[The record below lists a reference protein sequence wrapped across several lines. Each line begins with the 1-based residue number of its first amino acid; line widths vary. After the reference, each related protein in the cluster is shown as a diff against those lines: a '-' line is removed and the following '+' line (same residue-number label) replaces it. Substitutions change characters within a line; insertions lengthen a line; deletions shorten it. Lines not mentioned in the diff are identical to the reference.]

1 VCARIPL
8 VARKLTA
15 LLVAVAAL
23 GGSAAHG
30 GGSPVALVTAETQS
44 SLLAIALP
52 SGKVLRRLRMPT
64 DPENVAVVGGKYAV
78 VVSPRA
84 GAVTVLSTPSL
95 RIVRILRGFSD
106 PHVVAATADLQGVY
120 VTDDGSG
127 QLVAIRFS
135 PRPHVVR
142 RVFVGLGARH
152 FAVSPS
158 GNQAWIALGER
169 ARTIVLVDVSNPWR
183 PKVVGRFD
191 PGFAAYDLA
200 FSSDWRVWV
209 TAADRRFV
217 TIFDT
222 RTLRP
227 VARIPAGAP
236 PQHVAIGYLDD
247 AFITSGYSSS
257 LEIVDRSSGRI
268 RRTIRVP
275 YGSFDVTVGGG
286 FAVTSSLLRGT
297 VTEVT
302 DGGAVWLSKRFAPA
316 ARGVAVA
323 AF

>member
-1 VCARIPL
+1 M
-8 VARKLTA
+8 A

-23 GGSAAHG
+23 GGGAARG
-30 GGSPVALVTAETQS
+30 GGSPVALVTAETQN

-52 SGKVLRRLRMPT
+52 SGKVLRRLRMPA
-64 DPENVAVVGGKYAV
+64 DPENVAVVGAKHAV

-84 GAVTVLSTPSL
+84 GAVTILSTPSL
-95 RIVRILRGFSD
+95 RIVRTLRGFSD
-106 PHVVAATADLQGVY
+106 PHIVAATADLQGVY

-142 RVFVGLGARH
+142 RVFVGLGAHH
-152 FAVSPS
+152 FTVNPS
-158 GNQAWIALGER
+158 GNELWVALGER
-169 ARTIVLVDVSNPWR
+169 ARTIVVLDVSDPWR

-191 PGFAAYDLA
+191 PGFAAHDLA
-200 FSSDWRVWV
+200 FSSEWRVWV

-217 TIFDT
+217 TVFDT

-227 VARIPAGAP
+227 VARIPASAP
-236 PQHVAIGYLDD
+236 PQHVAFGPIRG
-247 AFITSGYSSS
+247 AFVTSGYGSS

-268 RRTIRVP
+268 RRTVRVP
-275 YGSFDVTVGGG
+275 YGSFNVTVGGG

-302 DGGAVWLSKRFAPA
+302 DAGRVWLSKRFAPA
-316 ARGVAVA
+316 AGGVAVG

>member
-1 VCARIPL
+1 

-23 GGSAAHG
+23 GGGAARG
-30 GGSPVALVTAETQS
+30 GGSPVALVTVETQS

-52 SGKVLRRLRMPT
+52 SGKVLRRLRMPA
-64 DPENVAVVGGKYAV
+64 DPENVAAVGGKYAV

-142 RVFVGLGARH
+142 RVFVGLGAHH
-152 FAVSPS
+152 FAVSPA
-158 GNQAWIALGER
+158 GNQAWIALGEH
-169 ARTIVLVDVSNPWR
+169 ARRIVMVDVSDPWR
-183 PKVVGRFD
+183 PKVAGHFD
-191 PGFAAYDLA
+191 PGFAAHDLA

-209 TAADRRFV
+209 TAADRRSV
-217 TIFDT
+217 TIFDA

-227 VARIPAGAP
+227 VARIAAGPP

-247 AFITSGYSSS
+247 AFITSGYGSS

-268 RRTIRVP
+268 RRTVRVP
-275 YGSFDVTVGGG
+275 YGSFDVTIGGG

-297 VTEVT
+297 VTEV
-302 DGGAVWLSKRFAPA
+302 DDAGRVWMSKRFAPA

>member
-1 VCARIPL
+1 

-30 GGSPVALVTAETQS
+30 GGSPVALVTAETQNR
-44 SLLAIALP
+44 LLAIALP

-78 VVSPRA
+78 VVNPRM

-120 VTDDGSG
+120 VTDDGRG

-142 RVFVGLGARH
+142 RVFVGLGAHH
-152 FAVSPS
+152 FAVSPA

-169 ARTIVLVDVSNPWR
+169 AHTIVMVDVSDPWR

-191 PGFAAYDLA
+191 PGFAAHDLA

-268 RRTIRVP
+268 RHTIRVP
-275 YGSFDVTVGGG
+275 RGSFDVTVGGG

-302 DGGAVWLSKRFAPA
+302 DDGAVWLSKRFAPA

>member
-1 VCARIPL
+1 

-23 GGSAAHG
+23 GGSAARG
-30 GGSPVALVTAETQS
+30 GGSPVALVTAETQNQ
-44 SLLAIALP
+44 LLAIALP

-64 DPENVAVVGGKYAV
+64 DPENVAAVGGRYAV

-84 GAVTVLSTPSL
+84 GAVTFISTPSL
-95 RIVRILRGFSD
+95 RIVRVLRGFSD
-106 PHVVAATADLQGVY
+106 PHIVAATADLQGVY

-142 RVFVGLGARH
+142 RVFVGLGAHH
-152 FAVSPS
+152 FAVSPA

-169 ARTIVLVDVSNPWR
+169 ARTIVMVDVSDPWR

-191 PGFAAYDLA
+191 PGFAAHDVA

-209 TAADRRFV
+209 TAADQRSV

-236 PQHVAIGYLDD
+236 PQHVAIGYADD
-247 AFITSGYSSS
+247 AFITSGYGSS

-268 RRTIRVP
+268 RRRIRVP
-275 YGSFDVTVGGG
+275 YGSFNVTVGGG

-302 DGGAVWLSKRFAPA
+302 DAGRVWLSKRFAPA
-316 ARGVAVA
+316 ARDVAVA
-323 AF
+323 GF

>member
-1 VCARIPL
+1 
-8 VARKLTA
+8 VARKLA
-15 LLVAVAAL
+15 VLLVVVSAL
-23 GGSAAHG
+23 GGGSARG
-30 GGSPVALVTAETQS
+30 GGSPVALVTAETQNA
-44 SLLAIALP
+44 LLAIALP
-52 SGKVLRRLRMPT
+52 SGQVLRRLRMPA
-64 DPENVAVVGGKYAV
+64 DPENVAAVGGRYAV

-95 RIVRILRGFSD
+95 RVVRILRGFSD

-142 RVFVGLGARH
+142 RVFVGLGAHH

-169 ARTIVLVDVSNPWR
+169 ARTIVMVDVSDPWR

-191 PGFAAYDLA
+191 PGFAAHDLA

-209 TAADRRFV
+209 TAADRPTV

-227 VARIPAGAP
+227 VARIAAGAP
-236 PQHVAIGYLDD
+236 PQHVAIGYVDD
-247 AFITSGYSSS
+247 AFITSGYGSS

-268 RRTIRVP
+268 RRIVRVP

-297 VTEVT
+297 VTEV
-302 DGGAVWLSKRFAPA
+302 DDSGRVWLSKRFAPA

-323 AF
+323 GF

>member
-1 VCARIPL
+1 VT
-8 VARKLTA
+8 RKLTA

-23 GGSAAHG
+23 GGGAARG
-30 GGSPVALVTAETQS
+30 GGSPVALVTAETQNA
-44 SLLAIALP
+44 LLAIALP
-52 SGKVLRRLRMPT
+52 SGNVLRRLRMPA
-64 DPENVAVVGGKYAV
+64 DPEDVAVVGADHAV

-84 GAVTVLSTPSL
+84 RAVTVLSTPSL
-95 RIVRILRGFSD
+95 RVVRILRGFSA

-120 VTDDGSG
+120 LTDDGSG

-142 RVFVGLGARH
+142 RVFVGLGAHH
-152 FAVSPS
+152 FSVSPS

-169 ARTIVLVDVSNPWR
+169 ARTIVMVDVSEPWR

-191 PGFAAYDLA
+191 PGFAAHDLA

-209 TAADRRFV
+209 TSADRRSV

-222 RTLRP
+222 TTLRP
-227 VARIPAGAP
+227 VARIAAGAP
-236 PQHVAIGYLDD
+236 PQHVAIGYADD
-247 AFITSGYSSS
+247 AFVTSGYGRS

-268 RRTIRVP
+268 RRTVRVP

-297 VTEVT
+297 VTEV
-302 DGGAVWLSKRFAPA
+302 DDAGRVWLSKRFAPA

>member
-1 VCARIPL
+1 

-78 VVSPRA
+78 VVNPRM

-120 VTDDGSG
+120 VTDDGRG

-142 RVFVGLGARH
+142 RVFVGLGAHH
-152 FAVSPS
+152 FAVSPA

-169 ARTIVLVDVSNPWR
+169 ARTIVMVDVSDPWR

-191 PGFAAYDLA
+191 PGFAAHDLA

-268 RRTIRVP
+268 RHTIRVP
-275 YGSFDVTVGGG
+275 RGSFDVTVGGG

-302 DGGAVWLSKRFAPA
+302 DDGAVWLSKRFAPA

>member
-1 VCARIPL
+1 M
-8 VARKLTA
+8 ARKLTA

-23 GGSAAHG
+23 GGGAARG
-30 GGSPVALVTAETQS
+30 GGSPVALVTAETQNR
-44 SLLAIALP
+44 LLAVALP

-64 DPENVAVVGGKYAV
+64 DPENVAVVGAKHVV

-95 RIVRILRGFSD
+95 RIVRVLRGLSD

-127 QLVAIRFS
+127 QLLAIRFS

-142 RVFVGLGARH
+142 RVFVGLGAHH

-158 GNQAWIALGER
+158 GNEAWVALGER
-169 ARTIVLVDVSNPWR
+169 ARAIVMVDVSDPWR

-191 PGFAAYDLA
+191 PGFAAHDLA
-200 FSSDWRVWV
+200 FSSDRRVWV
-209 TAADRRFV
+209 TAADRRFL

-236 PQHVAIGYLDD
+236 PQHVAIGYADD
-247 AFITSGYSSS
+247 AFVTSGYGSS

-268 RRTIRVP
+268 RRTVRVP

-302 DGGAVWLSKRFAPA
+302 DDGAVWLSKRFAPA

>member
-1 VCARIPL
+1 M
-8 VARKLTA
+8 ARKLTA

-23 GGSAAHG
+23 GGSAARG
-30 GGSPVALVTAETQS
+30 GGSPVALVTAETQNR
-44 SLLAIALP
+44 LLAIALP
-52 SGKVLRRLRMPT
+52 SGNVLRRLRMPD
-64 DPENVAVVGGKYAV
+64 DPENVAVVGAGHAV

-95 RIVRILRGFSD
+95 RVVRILRGFSD

-127 QLVAIRFS
+127 ELVAIRFS

-142 RVFVGLGARH
+142 RVFVGLGAHH
-152 FAVSPS
+152 FAVSPA
-158 GNQAWIALGER
+158 GNLAWVAIGER
-169 ARTIVLVDVSNPWR
+169 ARTIVVVDVSDPWR

-191 PGFAAYDLA
+191 PGFAAHDLA
-200 FSSDWRVWV
+200 FSSEWRVWV

-217 TIFDT
+217 TVFDT

-227 VARIPAGAP
+227 VARIPAGTP
-236 PQHVAIGYLDD
+236 PQHVAIGYVDD
-247 AFITSGYSSS
+247 AFITSGYGSS

-268 RRTIRVP
+268 RRTVRVP

-302 DGGAVWLSKRFAPA
+302 DDGAVWMKRRFAPA